1 MKNWKRL
8 FAPIILNRG
17 YEYYMDDLVEDLHRD
32 GDTIYATV
40 SGTEDYEVEI
50 TLDGEE
56 VEDMFCTCP
65 YADDGNYCKHMA
77 AVLFEYEDKE
87 AELKEDAGDDIGEL
101 VRSISEADVR
111 SFLTEVLANDEKLKQ
126 RFIIRFSKKQ
136 RSRIDD
142 YKKLVDETIYC
153 HEDDYGFIDY
163 EEAYELEEDMGSFVD
178 DIRSL
183 IEEGAYCEA
192 FELSLHIC
200 QKVSELEI
208 DDDGTIDTLMDEF
221 SAFWNEIAEKMEPQD
236 KDWLFDQALLEYEL
250 SDGDYLDEYLE
261 SFILRQF
268 REERYRGRVMD
279 FLDSQIE
286 RAQPD
291 TYGKSAALRQKI
303 VFLNE
308 IGTGFDE
315 IEKFC
320 RDHWDDIH
328 IREWLARQLIQR
340 EEWNKAIEIY
350 EECVSSD
357 HDYPGYVKGFR
368 EELLRL
374 YRRTDNRKKVLQTLW
389 DLVCKSN
396 STEYYKELK
405 SQYSSEEWLIER
417 EKVFPCFGAGGQ
429 AQLLCEEKLYDRL
442 WELLNDRDLYTVLG
456 YEDVLLPKYSA
467 EILKKYQ
474 NYLNRAATQASGRSA
489 YQDWV
494 RLLKR
499 MEKIDGGKEIAQ
511 QIADEWR
518 VKYKN
523 RRAMMEELR
532 KL

>member
-8 FAPIILNRG
+8 FAQRILNRG

-77 AVLFEYEDKE
+77 AVLFEYDDNGAEVKE
-87 AELKEDAGDDIGEL
+87 SAGDDVSEL

-126 RFIIRFSKKQ
+126 RFIVRFSKKNEL
-136 RSRIDD
+136 SEDVYKNLIDQ
-142 YKKLVDETIYC
+142 TIDKY
-153 HEDDYGFIDY
+153 EDNYGFIHYNDAMDFY
-163 EEAYELEEDMGSFVD
+163 EDMLSFTD
-178 DIRSL
+178 DVRAIIDSGRY
-183 IEEGAYCEA
+183 GEA
-192 FELSLHIC
+192 FDLSFYVC
-200 QKVSELEI
+200 QEVAQIES
-208 DDDGTIDTLMDEF
+208 DDDGEMTMIMDEF

-250 SDGDYLDEYLE
+250 SDGDYLDVYLE

-268 REERYRGRVMD
+268 REERYRDRVLD

-350 EECVSSD
+350 KECVSSD

-396 STEYYKELK
+396 STEYYQELK
-405 SQYSSEEWLIER
+405 SQYSNEEWIKER
-417 EKVFPCFGAGGQ
+417 EKVFPCFGADRQ

-442 WELLNDRDLYTVLG
+442 WELLKDRDLFTVLG

-474 NYLNRAATQASGRSA
+474 IYLNRAATQARGRSA
-489 YQDWV
+489 YQEWV

-499 MEKIDGGKEIAQ
+499 MKKIDGGKEIAQ
-511 QIADEWR
+511 HITDEWR